1 MSEYTWPIIYEFA
14 LTLFIGFITYEIAKR
29 YQKKKNIVIRNIF
42 FFTAFLA
49 LATLSAAVSR
59 IIRVL
64 VWEHATRHLEGLVFA
79 VISIAISNN
88 FLLQFGLLI
97 FHPDLEKQKK
107 EVVISIYW
115 VLTSVYIIYTLITG
129 LFKEDLSPGIWIFLV
144 VLALIVDIYIFIGSF
159 RMIRKLSDRVDKIF
173 VLFILLAPIF
183 LFFVY
188 VFFFIDIVQGANFT
202 IFYYF
207 AWMTGFIAAILLYLG
222 VIRPKSIEDRLRK

>member
-1 MSEYTWPIIYEFA
+1 M
-14 LTLFIGFITYEIAKR
+14 
-29 YQKKKNIVIRNIF
+29 
-42 FFTAFLA
+42 
-49 LATLSAAVSR
+49 
-59 IIRVL
+59 
-64 VWEHATRHLEGLVFA
+64 
-79 VISIAISNN
+79 
-88 FLLQFGLLI
+88 
-97 FHPDLEKQKK
+97 
-107 EVVISIYW
+107 
-115 VLTSVYIIYTLITG
+115 
-129 LFKEDLSPGIWIFLV
+129 
-144 VLALIVDIYIFIGSF
+144 IVDIYIFIGSF

>member
-42 FFTAFLA
+42 FFTTFLA

-107 EVVISIYW
+107 VGVISIYGI
-115 VLTSVYIIYTLITG
+115 LTLVFIIFALITG
-129 LFKEDLSPGIWIFLV
+129 MYTEDLTTNIWSFLV
-144 VLALIVDIYIFIGSF
+144 ILALIVDVYIFIGSF
-159 RMIRKLSDRVDKIF
+159 RMIRKLSNRVDKIF
-173 VLFILLAPIF
+173 VLFILFTPIS
-183 LFFVY
+183 LVFVY
-188 VFFFIDIVQGANFT
+188 IFFFIDIFFLNT
-202 IFYYF
+202 NKPIN
-207 AWMTGFIAAILLYLG
+207 TTPINKSKDPINLSLL
-222 VIRPKSIEDRLRK
+222 IK